1 VIDVQA
7 VEGEGATRRE
17 RREDVEQNDRVDP
30 ARQGERQA
38 RAARNV
44 AGKLRAD
51 ALGEVT

>member
-1 VIDVQA
+1 VA
-7 VEGEGATRRE
+7 RRE
-17 RREDVEQNDRVDP
+17 PGEQVEQRDRVDA

-44 AGKLRAD
+44 AIELGAD